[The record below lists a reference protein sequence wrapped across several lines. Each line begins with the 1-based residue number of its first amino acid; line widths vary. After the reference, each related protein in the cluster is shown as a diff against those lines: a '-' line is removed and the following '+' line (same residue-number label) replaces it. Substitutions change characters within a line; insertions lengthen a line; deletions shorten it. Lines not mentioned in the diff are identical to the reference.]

1 MAPIDVYDKI
11 DEYLKIQ
18 AGIFTEVKKPVTK
31 PNVIIEIIQKREQE
45 AARQSPFPPNQAIFL
60 QGVYAHFLQK
70 WLEHYEMN
78 KNIFVVDNSELADQP
93 FNVMKNIE
101 SFLELSEFY
110 QELGSTD
117 LNPSRVAGA
126 SMVIQVSDLSQII
139 ILGPSAEPGKARSIC
154 QAR

>member
-1 MAPIDVYDKI
+1 MAPIDVYEKI
-11 DEYLKIQ
+11 DEYFKIGVDVF
-18 AGIFTEVKKPVTK
+18 AEVKKPVTK
-31 PNVIIEIIQKREQE
+31 PNAILEIIQKREQE

-60 QGVYAHFLQK
+60 QGVYVHFLQK
-70 WLEHYEMN
+70 WLEHYKMN

-117 LNPSRVAGA
+117 FKPSRV
-126 SMVIQVSDLSQII
+126 V
-139 ILGPSAEPGKARSIC
+139 GPFKRVTN
-154 QAR
+154 QYFRTVR

>member
-18 AGIFTEVKKPVTK
+18 AGVFAEVTKPVTK
-31 PNVIIEIIQKREQE
+31 SNGIIEIIQIRENE

-60 QGVYAHFLQK
+60 QGVYTHFLHK
-70 WLEHYEMN
+70 WLEHYKMN
-78 KNIFVVDNSELADQP
+78 KNIFVVDNSELAQQP

-110 QELGSTD
+110 QELGSIGLKPT
-117 LNPSRVAGA
+117 RVAG
-126 SMVIQVSDLSQII
+126 
-139 ILGPSAEPGKARSIC
+139 P
-154 QAR
+154 